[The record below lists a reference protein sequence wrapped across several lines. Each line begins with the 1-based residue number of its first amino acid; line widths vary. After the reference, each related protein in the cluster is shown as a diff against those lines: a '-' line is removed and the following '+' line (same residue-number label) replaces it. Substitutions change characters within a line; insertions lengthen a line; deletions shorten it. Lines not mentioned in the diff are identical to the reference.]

1 MVQQSRLRGVRREMR
16 GWIRSLRDEVVT
28 DGSSVFSQDPDD
40 ACRIWLEEEV
50 ARWMQMIVSF

>member
-1 MVQQSRLRGVRREMR
+1 MR